1 MRWCCCCCCRRDW
14 GFVICGSDLGDAL
27 TSFDDRLKEALVL
40 SAEAGDTLGAEG
52 GSNDGQLQA
61 AGHTSARGSNSESD
75 GAPIASVL
83 THAFKRLQQ
92 RVGLLRTHS
101 EPENVLTAGSV
112 SVKSP
117 KEGASSG
124 KFAGCSEPSSPTI
137 TSELLPDS
145 IRNISTVAR
154 RQSSEFRVP
163 SIQGGMRPW

>member
-1 MRWCCCCCCRRDW
+1 
-14 GFVICGSDLGDAL
+14 VICGSDLGDAM

-40 SAEAGDTLGAEG
+40 SAEAGDTLGAEA
-52 GSNDGQLQA
+52 GSDDGQA
-61 AGHTSARGSNSESD
+61 AGHASARGSNNGSD
-75 GAPIASVL
+75 GAPIGSVL

-101 EPENVLTAGSV
+101 EPENMLTGGSV

-117 KEGASSG
+117 KPSEGGGALG
-124 KFAGCSEPSSPTI
+124 GRFAGCSEPSSPMI
-137 TSELLPDS
+137 AAELLPDS